1 MKKTLL
7 LIAFAVATVSMTSCK
22 SEPKTETTT
31 ETTTEATTETT
42 VETSEVT
49 YACPMDCEKGK
60 TYSEPG
66 KCPVCEMELV
76 ASNEA
81 DTENHDEHDH
91 DNHEGHNH

>member
-31 ETTTEATTETT
+31 ETTTESTSTTTA
-42 VETSEVT
+42 EVT